1 MMMNEEDGERQRD
14 IIDFEAKTCEETS
27 EDSYNLI
34 CCYLFSFV
42 LRLRVIIR
50 FDRRLLWRV
59 ASTCSPLLLTFC
71 KIL

>member
-34 CCYLFSFV
+34 CCYLF
-42 LRLRVIIR
+42 LM
-50 FDRRLLWRV
+50 FDIE
-59 ASTCSPLLLTFC
+59 SDH
-71 KIL
+71 